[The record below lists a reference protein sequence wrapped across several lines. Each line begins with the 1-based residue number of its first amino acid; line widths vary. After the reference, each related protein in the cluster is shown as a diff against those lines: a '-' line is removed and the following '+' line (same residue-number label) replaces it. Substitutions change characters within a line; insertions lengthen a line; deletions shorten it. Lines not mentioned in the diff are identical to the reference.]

1 MMSSFGLGRNI
12 PVICEAEKHCG
23 SSPRMR
29 GKLWQIDG
37 QVLPL
42 RIIPAHARQTQVAPP
57 ETPGRPD
64 HPRACG
70 ANVAVDPLAQG
81 AGGSSPRMRGKLGVI
96 LFQKLAKRIIPA
108 HAGQT
113 ARHSTPC
120 NGTPNHPRAC
130 GANSGVMV
138 RRHMSVGSSPRM
150 RGKPCGPHACRH
162 RTRII
167 PAHAGQTPKSNTS
180 CSTRSDH
187 PRACG
192 ANSGMRWLSVQR
204 SGSSPRMRGK
214 QRVSATGTQP
224 ARIIPAHAGQTA
236 KSAHSPHHVTDHPR
250 ACGANPLSGNSFDD
264 SIGSS
269 PRMRGKRAR
278 SRGRWPSRRII
289 PAHAGQTPAQHSRR
303 VEAQDHPR
311 ACGANGRPRRRTM

>member
-1 MMSSFGLGRNI
+1 MRGKHTVIGGGAPALRIIPAHAGQTIRRASLLASSSDHPRACGANMLSASRSA
-12 PVICEAEKHCG
+12 VRAG

-29 GKLWQIDG
+29 GKLRELWY
-37 QVLPL
+37 VLYHV
-42 RIIPAHARQTQVAPP
+42 RIIPAHAGQTIIRQESCTA
-57 ETPGRPD
+57 EPD

-214 QRVSATGTQP
+214 LR
-224 ARIIPAHAGQTA
+224 
-236 KSAHSPHHVTDHPR
+236 
-250 ACGANPLSGNSFDD
+250 F
-264 SIGSS
+264 
-269 PRMRGKRAR
+269 
-278 SRGRWPSRRII
+278 
-289 PAHAGQTPAQHSRR
+289 
-303 VEAQDHPR
+303 
-311 ACGANGRPRRRTM
+311 

>member
-1 MMSSFGLGRNI
+1 
-12 PVICEAEKHCG
+12 
-23 SSPRMR
+23 MR
-29 GKLWQIDG
+29 GKHVERVTQRRAR
-37 QVLPL
+37 
-42 RIIPAHARQTQVAPP
+42 RIIPAHAGQTIIRQESCTA
-57 ETPGRPD
+57 EPD

-167 PAHAGQTPKSNTS
+167 PAHAGQTVLD
-180 CSTRSDH
+180 TRLCMCHTDH

-192 ANSGMRWLSVQR
+192 ANTKVKHIVFDAI
-204 SGSSPRMRGK
+204 GSSPRMRGK
-214 QRVSATGTQP
+214 LWDALVVCAAQ
-224 ARIIPAHAGQTA
+224 RIIPAHAGQTY
-236 KSAHSPHHVTDHPR
+236 
-250 ACGANPLSGNSFDD
+250 
-264 SIGSS
+264 
-269 PRMRGKRAR
+269 
-278 SRGRWPSRRII
+278 SR
-289 PAHAGQTPAQHSRR
+289 T
-303 VEAQDHPR
+303 
-311 ACGANGRPRRRTM
+311 